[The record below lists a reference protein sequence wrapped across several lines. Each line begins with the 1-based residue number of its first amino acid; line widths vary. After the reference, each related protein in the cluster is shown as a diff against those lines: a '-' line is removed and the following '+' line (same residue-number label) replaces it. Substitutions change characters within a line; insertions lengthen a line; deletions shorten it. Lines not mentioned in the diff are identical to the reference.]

1 VSDVLRVNPDRLTA
15 VREAY
20 DMALNELGIQ
30 LNDLGQS
37 GHIDTPWLGD
47 PASEAV
53 RVHYNNTVM
62 AQDKP
67 GAYRAMRLY
76 EDELKAIR
84 DHVAEM
90 EKAYLAGE
98 SAITEQTP
106 RMA

>member
-1 VSDVLRVNPDRLTA
+1 MSDVLRVNPDRLTA

-20 DMALNELGIQ
+20 DKALNELGIQ
-30 LNDLGQS
+30 LNDLGQA

-47 PASEAV
+47 TASEAV

-90 EKAYLAGE
+90 ERAYLAGE
-98 SAITEQTP
+98 RAVEERTP